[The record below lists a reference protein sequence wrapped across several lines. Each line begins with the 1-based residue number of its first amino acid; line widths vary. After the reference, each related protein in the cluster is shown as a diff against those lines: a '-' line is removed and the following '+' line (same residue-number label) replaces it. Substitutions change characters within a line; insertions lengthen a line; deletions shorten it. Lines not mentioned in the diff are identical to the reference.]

1 MTRKAETSLSRR
13 FDGPLC
19 TAQASG
25 QSQRRVQPPC
35 HAPRQANRSPTAG
48 QVAGWVNVLRGECQV
63 AARKKDA
70 HRSIVPARHCLRQ
83 SGAVLG
89 GHRSNFAVVEFHISP
104 NTKFCNYVMA
114 NIAQKIPRPNHQAIM
129 FVPREQHSRQ
139 KVAINAICFGVYCLP
154 HHSANDSQR
163 SPIMR

>member
-1 MTRKAETSLSRR
+1 MAETAPSRR
-13 FDGPLC
+13 FDVTLG

-25 QSQRRVQPPC
+25 QSQRRAQPPC
-35 HAPRQANRSPTAG
+35 HAQHQPNRLPSAG
-48 QVAGWVNVLRGECQV
+48 QAAGWLNVLRGECQA
-63 AARKKDA
+63 AARKKGA
-70 HRSIVPARHCLRQ
+70 HRSIVPERHCLRQ
-83 SGAVLG
+83 PGAVLG
-89 GHRSNFAVVEFHISP
+89 GHRGNFAVVEFHISS
-104 NTKFCNYVMA
+104 NTEFCNYVMA

-129 FVPREQHSRQ
+129 FGPGEQHSRQ